1 MASRKDNRKD
11 EPATAKAEEPSSAS
25 QQQKE
30 EIREAIVDTFDEAK
44 YNTQKAVK
52 EARKEIPRYTEAVN
66 EYQEQTLE
74 AAREIA
80 ENYID
85 SQKEIINSFQQ
96 STWVSQIGN
105 AYGRFW
111 SNWISPKKMTE
122 TYANMISHSVDNTF
136 TATRLANNMISRN
149 MEAFKTSMQQTKDNA
164 KEFSR
169 IAVNNAK
176 AFELVAGEYM
186 KSLNQL
192 SERGPIERE
201 SQKK

>member
-1 MASRKDNRKD
+1 MASRKDDRKND
-11 EPATAKAEEPSSAS
+11 SATAKAEEPLSIS
-25 QQQKE
+25 QQQKEE
-30 EIREAIVDTFDEAK
+30 EIREAIVDAFDEAK
-44 YNTQKAVK
+44 DNTQKAVK
-52 EARKEIPRYTEAVN
+52 EARKEIPRYTEAIN
-66 EYQEQTLE
+66 NYQEQTLG

-105 AYGRFW
+105 AYQTFW
-111 SNWISPKKMTE
+111 SNLMLSPKKATE
-122 TYANMISHSVDNTF
+122 IYANMVSHYVDNTF
-136 TATRLANNMISRN
+136 SAARLVNNMIFAN

-192 SERGPIERE
+192 RGPIERE